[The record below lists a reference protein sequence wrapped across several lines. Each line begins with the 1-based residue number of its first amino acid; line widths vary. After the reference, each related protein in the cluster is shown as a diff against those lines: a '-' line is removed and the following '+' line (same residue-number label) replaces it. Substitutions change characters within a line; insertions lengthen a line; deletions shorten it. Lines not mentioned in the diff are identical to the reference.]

1 MSATFTVNE
10 IYKIA
15 KYQRYIILAIL
26 LNLIISV
33 LAYFVPTLA
42 ILSLVISLAILI
54 LFILFSNAI
63 KNSVIVT
70 IICAILMFVPIISLI
85 LLLIITS
92 RATAILRNAG
102 LKVGLLGVSKQDL
115 QFFAEN
121 NNISE

>member
-33 LAYFVPTLA
+33 LAYFVPPLA

-115 QFFAEN
+115 LFFAEN